1 MSVGDAT
8 TLPTPVVQALEAG
21 PTVEEDVTIESMSTF
36 LAEHHTYLAQT
47 TFSQVTAL
55 CNKLRAECQ
64 SRLASQQAA
73 HDTTVAEYSREVE
86 ELKRQLNVAQHSLRS
101 MIGEKEGAN
110 LATATRF
117 LQGKRALSKRTI
129 FSAWFRWAC
138 AERAERVLTRV
149 ASQHHAKSVK
159 ARVVSAW
166 ARLIHGSK
174 AVQAQ
179 RRADERLKLVSA
191 EIVDRYEAELQ
202 RQRARVVELETQVVE
217 GRRRRS
223 LLEDELRRT
232 LLKGMVAMNMEALSV
247 FSSAAARD
255 ALDDPPLPR
264 TAKPPEPSDFLS
276 LIDHESAKPP
286 PTTD

>member
-8 TLPTPVVQALEAG
+8 DDA
-21 PTVEEDVTIESMSTF
+21 VTIESVSTF
-36 LAEHHTYLAQT
+36 LTEHHTYLAQT
-47 TFSQVTAL
+47 TLSQVTAL
-55 CNKLRAECQ
+55 CNKLRAECE
-64 SRLASQQAA
+64 SRLATQQAD
-73 HDTTVAEYSREVE
+73 HDRVVGEHAREVE

-110 LATATRF
+110 WATATRF
-117 LQGKRALSKRTI
+117 LQGKQALSKKTV
-129 FSAWFRWAC
+129 FFAWVRWAC

-149 ASQHHAKSVK
+149 AAQHHAKAVK

-166 ARLIHGSK
+166 SRIVHGSR
-174 AVQAQ
+174 ASQAQ

-202 RQRARVVELETQVVE
+202 RQRTRVNDLEAQVVE

-232 LLKGMVAMNMEALSV
+232 LLKGMVAMNMEALNV

-264 TAKPPEPSDFLS
+264 TVKPPEPSDFLG
-276 LIDHESAKPP
+276 LIDGKATKSTA
-286 PTTD
+286 D